1 MKRLPL
7 LAAVVLAASPALAD
21 EGMWTYDNFPF
32 AAVKAKYGFEPD
44 RAWLDHVQLS
54 SVRLANGCSGSFV
67 SPTGLILTNHH
78 CVHSCVEQLSTAKR
92 DYVQKGFIARTP
104 GEERVCPATE
114 INQLR
119 RIEDVTAKIADATKG
134 LEGKAFAQA
143 QRAEMSKLE
152 KACAD
157 SPDKRCDIVT
167 LYNGGRYHLYEY
179 KRYQDVRLVFV
190 PELATAFFGGDP
202 DNFMFPRYNLDV
214 AFLRAYEGGKPAN
227 LEHWLAWSTGGAQ
240 AGDLAFTSGHPGRTD
255 RQLTVSQLVS
265 QRDVALPR
273 RLIYLSELRGM
284 LGEFQNR
291 GPEQRRI
298 ANTLLF
304 YVENSVKALKGMR
317 EALTEEELFAGK
329 VADEQKLRGWVAAD
343 PSREATYGAAW
354 KAIEDAQTAYRNQV
368 DEYLYVE
375 GGGRAPWGFQSD
387 LFSIARTLVRAGE
400 EKSKPNESRLREFG
414 EANLPAV
421 EQRLFSD
428 APIHPELE
436 RARLT
441 FSLTKLREALGTDH
455 PAVKNVL
462 GKESPESLA
471 KKVVDGSKLRDPKV
485 RRALYEGGAAA
496 VAASRDP
503 MIDLARRVDPD
514 ARRIRAT
521 YEETVDA
528 VVRKNGELIAQA
540 KFEAYG
546 TSVYPDA
553 TFTLRLSYGQV
564 AGWEQDGKMVAP
576 ITTISGAFDRATG
589 KDPYVLPA
597 SWWKARDA
605 LNPQTPMNFVSTN
618 DIVGGNSGSPVVN
631 RDAEV
636 IGLIFDGNLPSL
648 GGDYGFDPLVN
659 RAVSVHSEAI
669 LAALRTIYSAQRL
682 VEELK
687 PPATADGRR

>member
-1 MKRLPL
+1 MKRLSL
-7 LAAVVLAASPALAD
+7 LAAATLAASPALAD
-21 EGMWTYDNFPF
+21 EGMWTYDNFPS
-32 AAVKAKYGFEPD
+32 AEVQAKYGFGPD
-44 RAWLDHVQLS
+44 QAWLDHVRLS

-67 SPTGLILTNHH
+67 SPTGLVLTNHH

-92 DYVQKGFIARTP
+92 DYVQKGFYARTTR
-104 GEERVCPATE
+104 EERVCPAAE

-119 RIEDVTAKIADATKG
+119 RIEDVTDRIAQATKG

-152 KACAD
+152 QACAD

-214 AFLRAYEGGKPAN
+214 AFLRVYEHGKPAN
-227 LEHWLAWSTGGAQ
+227 LQNWLAWSSGGAQ
-240 AGDLAFTSGHPGRTD
+240 EGDLAFTSGHPGRTD

-284 LGEFQNR
+284 LGEFQRR

-317 EALTEEELFAGK
+317 EALVEAPLLEGK
-329 VADEQKLRGWVAAD
+329 VAEEEKLRAWVTAD
-343 PSREATYGAAW
+343 PTREAAYGAAW
-354 KAIEDAQTAYRNQV
+354 KAIEDAQVAYRSQH
-368 DEYLYVE
+368 DEYVYVE
-375 GGGRAPWGFQSD
+375 GSGRAPWGFQSD
-387 LFSIARTLVRAGE
+387 LFAIARTLVRAAE
-400 EKSKPNESRLREFG
+400 ERTRPNEERLREFG

-421 EQRLFSD
+421 EQRLFSG

-436 RARLT
+436 KARLT
-441 FSLTKLREALGTDH
+441 FSLTKLREALGADH
-455 PAVKNVL
+455 PTVKNVL

-471 KKVVDGSKLRDPKV
+471 KKVVDGSRLRDPKV
-485 RRALYEGGAAA
+485 RRALYDGGAAA
-496 VAASRDP
+496 IAASKDP
-503 MIDLARRVDPD
+503 MIELARQVDPD
-514 ARRIRAT
+514 ARRIRAA
-521 YEETVDA
+521 YEESVDA
-528 VVRKNGELIAQA
+528 ITRKNGELIARA
-540 KFEAYG
+540 RFEAYG

-564 AGWEQDGKMVAP
+564 KGWEQDGRTIAP
-576 ITTISGAFDRATG
+576 ITTVSGAFERATG

-605 LNPQTPMNFVSTN
+605 LNPRTPMNFVTTN

-631 RDAEV
+631 RNAEV

-648 GGDYGFDPLVN
+648 GGDYGFDPEVN
-659 RAVSVHSEAI
+659 RAVAVHSEAI
-669 LAALRTIYSAQRL
+669 LAALRTIYSAERL

-687 PPATADGRR
+687 PPATADGR